1 MNKSFGNDD
10 PRLEAY
16 LRAAYEPEDPV
27 LREIRERSQRSGLP
41 DIQVAGLDA
50 RHLEVLTRLAGVRR
64 AVEIGTLGGY
74 SGVSILRGL
83 APGGRLDTFEIDL
96 AHARVAEDSFRR
108 AGFADR
114 VTIHVG
120 PALDGLRALA
130 ASGQGPFDLCF
141 IDADKES
148 YPLYLE
154 WAATHLRPGGVI
166 VADNV
171 FLFGRLADIAPGA
184 PGDALVAMRAF
195 HQRLATSGEFR
206 ATVLPTGEG
215 LTVAVKT

>member
-10 PRLEAY
+10 PHLERY
-16 LRAAYEPEDPV
+16 LAGLYQPEDEV
-27 LREIRERSQRSGLP
+27 LREIRLRSQRAGLP

-50 RHLEVLTRLAGVRR
+50 RHLEVLTRASGARR

-83 APGGRLDTFEIDL
+83 TPDGTLDTCEL
-96 AHARVAEDSFRR
+96 EPAHARVAEESFRK

-114 VTIHVG
+114 ARIHVG
-120 PALDGLRALA
+120 PALASLRALEKE
-130 ASGQGPFDLCF
+130 GPCDLCF

-148 YPLYLE
+148 YPRYLD
-154 WAATHLRPGGVI
+154 WAARNLRRGGLV

-171 FLFGRLADIAPGA
+171 FLFGHLADAGA
-184 PGDALVAMRAF
+184 PNEALEAMRAF
-195 HQRLATSGEFR
+195 HERLASSGEFR
-206 ATVLPTGEG
+206 ATVMPTGEG
-215 LTVAVKT
+215 LTVAVRS